1 MRVRAIVVGVIPA
14 LFVLAAVAP
23 AQVGIKLSPEFQSTT
38 TLTGQEIQF
47 PLWHNQIM
55 VLRGE
60 WAPGAEIGRHMHP
73 VPVLTY
79 VLEGTVTVTAD
90 GHSPVTYGPGQAFL
104 DPVNIWHNAVNSG
117 TTPAKT
123 IVVVVGE
130 QGKSF
135 VIRP

>member
-1 MRVRAIVVGVIPA
+1 MRGRAIMLGVILA
-14 LFVLAAVAP
+14 LFVLAAVAL

-60 WAPGAEIGRHMHP
+60 WTPGAEIGRHMHP

-79 VLEGTVTVTAD
+79 VLEGTLTVAAD
-90 GHSPVTYGPGQAFL
+90 GHSPVTYGPGQAFV
-104 DPVNIWHNAVNSG
+104 DPVNTWHNATNAG
-117 TTPAKT
+117 TSPAKT
-123 IVVVVGE
+123 IVVVLGE
-130 QGKSF
+130 QGKPF
-135 VIRP
+135 IVRP